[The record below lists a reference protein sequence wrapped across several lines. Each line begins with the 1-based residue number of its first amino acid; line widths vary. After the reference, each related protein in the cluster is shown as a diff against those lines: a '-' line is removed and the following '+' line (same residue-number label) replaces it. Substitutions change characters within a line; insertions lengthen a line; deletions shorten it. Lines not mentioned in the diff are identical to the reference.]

1 MADSSSPKG
10 LLIDLITPL
19 KRGGD
24 IDGRG
29 LGRLL
34 DRVLPF
40 VQAVYLASPLSGEG
54 RNLEAAQREELLDKS
69 IVVTR
74 GRVPVLIWISQ
85 GTEEETKTTLFLL
98 KKRIEKRKY
107 TGPVFWVDTPLF
119 YHSNRG
125 LPLHYRNLSIGN
137 KGPYLLHNDPTLIR
151 ELARPLKRNNI
162 RTSIL
167 KDLAQISSIRG
178 LIFSGS
184 FDRVRNYQK
193 AVRARTDFRIYDGDE
208 SRFLTYPSLS
218 GVVSVGANLAP
229 KAWQKITASS
239 LNRSND
245 REYPDSLQQI
255 WETGRYLQG
264 LIEIYYP
271 APVPLVKQ
279 TLAGTGT
286 IESPTCTFEPGDVT
300 IKVKALK
307 ELMAHSPCL

>member
-54 RNLEAAQREELLDKS
+54 RNLQAAQREELLDKT

-74 GRVPVLIWISQ
+74 GRVPILIWISQ
-85 GTEEETKTTLFLL
+85 GTEEETKSTLFLL

-125 LPLHYRNLSIGN
+125 LPLHYRNLSIGD

-162 RTSIL
+162 RTSVL
-167 KDLAQISSIRG
+167 KDLAQISSIHG

-184 FDRVRNYQK
+184 LERVRNYQK

-239 LNRSND
+239 LNRGND

-255 WETGRYLQG
+255 WETGRYLQS

-286 IESPTCTFEPGDVT
+286 IESPTCTFKAGDVT
-300 IKVKALK
+300 TKVKALK
-307 ELMAHSPCL
+307 ELVAHSPCL